1 MNEMHN
7 HALAME
13 YMGKLFD
20 ELICNFLDDIFSE
33 NENVIV
39 KQYPCRTKNF
49 FFFFFFFF
57 KCKTCQ
63 SSFLDIIRKADRFA
77 RKELFAQTRRYCRF
91 GLFSVFYGAVR
102 WVFLET

>member
-20 ELICNFLDDIFSE
+20 ELICNFLDDTFSE

-39 KQYPCRTKNF
+39 KQYPCRTKNGEEN
-49 FFFFFFFF
+49 
-57 KCKTCQ
+57 
-63 SSFLDIIRKADRFA
+63 S
-77 RKELFAQTRRYCRF
+77 
-91 GLFSVFYGAVR
+91 
-102 WVFLET
+102 